1 MRANGNIERLERRK
15 RFARAVSIALVLG
28 TAALTTGCAHIGGVF
43 GASGEAE
50 PKPMLRKPAPAKPKV
65 VVTPAM
71 RTEAEALRVAAL
83 DQMSRGAVGPAVTS
97 LTKAAKLDPT
107 NEKIRTDLDR
117 AIRARNAA
125 ASRSG
130 SQSAALD

>member
-1 MRANGNIERLERRK
+1 MRANGNIERTERHK
-15 RFARAVSIALVLG
+15 RLARAVSIALVLG
-28 TAALTTGCAHIGGVF
+28 SAALTAGCAHVGSMF
-43 GASGEAE
+43 GASSEAGQ
-50 PKPMLRKPAPAKPKV
+50 KPALRKPAPPKPKV
-65 VVTPAM
+65 AVTPAM
-71 RTEAEALRVAAL
+71 RAEAEALRVAAL

>member
-1 MRANGNIERLERRK
+1 MRANVNIERLERRK
-15 RFARAVSIALVLG
+15 RFARALSIALVLG
-28 TAALTTGCAHIGGVF
+28 AAALTTGCAHIGGVF
-43 GASGEAE
+43 GASTEAE
-50 PKPMLRKPAPAKPKV
+50 PKPAVRKPAPPKPKV

-71 RTEAEALRVAAL
+71 RAEAEALRVAAL

-107 NEKIRTDLDR
+107 NEKIRSDLDR
-117 AIRARNAA
+117 AIRVRNTA
-125 ASRSG
+125 ASKSG